1 MKSSKI
7 QLIWYIN
14 KVLKR
19 LKILKG
25 EIYMI
30 DKICSYLTDKI
41 RKEMP
46 EVNDERAEVIMYGL
60 QNLIGE
66 LPKGILILL
75 ISYFFGIIKLT
86 VLAILIIAPYRGM
99 SGGVHLKTH
108 IGCIITSFILYN
120 GPALFGKYIVLDGYA
135 KIIIALIIWSF
146 CMIML
151 KLYAPAD
158 TENVPILREK
168 ERKQKQILSFV
179 ILSIEFIIA
188 IFIDNPTISGIIIFG
203 DFIQTLTITR
213 VAYNITKNRY
223 GHEVYANN

>member
-86 VLAILIIAPYRGM
+86 LLAILIIAPYRGM

-135 KIIIALIIWSF
+135 KIIIALIIWGF
-146 CMIML
+146 CMMML

-168 ERKQKQILSFV
+168 ERKQKQIFSYIVLTV
-179 ILSIEFIIA
+179 EFIIA
-188 IFIDNPTISGIIIFG
+188 VFISSTTISGIIIFG

-213 VAYNITKNRY
+213 LAYKITDNKY
-223 GHEVYANN
+223 GHEVYANI

>member
-135 KIIIALIIWSF
+135 KIIIALIIWGF
-146 CMIML
+146 
-151 KLYAPAD
+151 
-158 TENVPILREK
+158 
-168 ERKQKQILSFV
+168 
-179 ILSIEFIIA
+179 
-188 IFIDNPTISGIIIFG
+188 
-203 DFIQTLTITR
+203 
-213 VAYNITKNRY
+213 
-223 GHEVYANN
+223 

>member
-46 EVNDERAEVIMYGL
+46 EVDDERAEIIMYGL

-75 ISYFFGIIKLT
+75 ISYFLGIIKLT
-86 VLAILIIAPYRGM
+86 VLAILII
-99 SGGVHLKTH
+99 
-108 IGCIITSFILYN
+108 
-120 GPALFGKYIVLDGYA
+120 
-135 KIIIALIIWSF
+135 
-146 CMIML
+146 
-151 KLYAPAD
+151 
-158 TENVPILREK
+158 
-168 ERKQKQILSFV
+168 
-179 ILSIEFIIA
+179 
-188 IFIDNPTISGIIIFG
+188 
-203 DFIQTLTITR
+203 
-213 VAYNITKNRY
+213 
-223 GHEVYANN
+223 